1 MSPALSSFSEII
13 QLHTGACV
21 IDVIIFSFAYL
32 FASNELPTVE
42 SQDRLEGT
50 AMKIAAFNVQIFG
63 AKKMRNK
70 MVKDVLVKVG
80 MESNVF
86 YPLCLQRFLCLR
98 IVIANGGSQIFK
110 RGSSEMTEGE
120 GLFGNLSHPLP
131 HFLTWLLSLKHRK
144 IELCILTDLVC
155 LFVFELGY
163 FEVRCNTHS
172 GNPFTERH
180 ANQ

>member
-1 MSPALSSFSEII
+1 M
-13 QLHTGACV
+13 

-63 AKKMRNK
+63 ANKMRNK
-70 MVKDVLVKVG
+70 MVKDVLVKVR

-110 RGSSEMTEGE
+110 RGSSEMTEG
-120 GLFGNLSHPLP
+120 GGVARQSIPPPTPFPGS
-131 HFLTWLLSLKHRK
+131 SL
-144 IELCILTDLVC
+144 
-155 LFVFELGY
+155 
-163 FEVRCNTHS
+163 
-172 GNPFTERH
+172 
-180 ANQ
+180 

>member
-1 MSPALSSFSEII
+1 M
-13 QLHTGACV
+13 

-63 AKKMRNK
+63 ANKMRNK
-70 MVKDVLVKVG
+70 MVKEVLVKVG

-86 YPLCLQRFLCLR
+86 HPLCLQRFLCLR

-110 RGSSEMTEGE
+110 RGSSEMTEG
-120 GLFGNLSHPLP
+120 GGVARQSIPPPAPFPGS
-131 HFLTWLLSLKHRK
+131 SL
-144 IELCILTDLVC
+144 
-155 LFVFELGY
+155 
-163 FEVRCNTHS
+163 
-172 GNPFTERH
+172 
-180 ANQ
+180 